1 MTLAYSTPTPFVA
14 PQASPLARGA
24 TLAYGLVVYLLF
36 LGVFLYTIGF
46 VEGFGVPVTVDGG
59 RAAPLAE
66 ALLVNGGILA
76 LFAVQHTVMA
86 RSAFKRVWTRIIP
99 PAIERST
106 FVLATSLILVA
117 LFAQWRALPG
127 VVWALEGPAA
137 WILRAIS
144 FAGFGIVLVS
154 TFLIDHFALFGLA
167 QVVRYFRG
175 TQAPEARFEE
185 RWFYRYV
192 RHPLMLG
199 FLIAFWAT
207 PVMSYGHLFFAVM
220 VTGYILVGTHI
231 EERTLVA
238 EHGESY
244 RAYRRRVP
252 MFLPRIRTSHQG

>member
-1 MTLAYSTPTPFVA
+1 MTLAYSA
-14 PQASPLARGA
+14 PATAVRPAASPLARAA

-46 VEGFGVPVTVDGG
+46 VESFGVPVTVDGG
-59 RAAPLAE
+59 RVASLRE

-86 RSAFKRVWTRIIP
+86 RRAFKRVWTRIVP
-99 PAIERST
+99 PALERST
-106 FVLATSLILVA
+106 FVLATALILVT
-117 LFAQWRALPG
+117 LFTQWRAIPG
-127 VVWALEGPAA
+127 VAWSIDGPLAVV
-137 WILRAIS
+137 LRAVS
-144 FAGFGIVLVS
+144 LLGFGIVLVS

-167 QVVRYFRG
+167 QVVRFFRG
-175 TQAPEARFEE
+175 TRAPEARFEE

-199 FLIAFWAT
+199 FLIAFWST

-238 EHGESY
+238 EHGEAY

-252 MFLPRIRTSHQG
+252 MFVPRLRASA